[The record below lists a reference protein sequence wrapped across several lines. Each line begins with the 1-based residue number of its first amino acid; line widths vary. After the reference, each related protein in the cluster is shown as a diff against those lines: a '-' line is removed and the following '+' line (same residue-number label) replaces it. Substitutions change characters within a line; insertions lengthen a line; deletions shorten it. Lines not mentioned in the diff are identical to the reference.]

1 MCFKIYVPRKKTQAS
16 TRGDDRGNFF
26 FLLLTPFFSSANV
39 SSNFCRRQFIFDLPS
54 SFFSSFLNARA
65 NVHSENSI
73 SLRRPLFTFTRETLS
88 SRVSNLQFL
97 FGSRLYFVIT
107 LFTHVR
113 VFAVELFR
121 NGRGEKKKK
130 KKEMSRSQT
139 GLKVFFKHRKNSKNA
154 HLPRI
159 VRGRY
164 IIIGIIIV
172 RFQSGCRLLSVAQ
185 TRDSEWVNDIKPR
198 RLFVKRDIA
207 SFFTR
212 RCLPWLP

>member
-130 KKEMSRSQT
+130 EMSRS
-139 GLKVFFKHRKNSKNA
+139 LK
-154 HLPRI
+154 
-159 VRGRY
+159 
-164 IIIGIIIV
+164 
-172 RFQSGCRLLSVAQ
+172 
-185 TRDSEWVNDIKPR
+185 
-198 RLFVKRDIA
+198 
-207 SFFTR
+207 SFF
-212 RCLPWLP
+212 

>member
-1 MCFKIYVPRKKTQAS
+1 MQTFRPIFVV
-16 TRGDDRGNFF
+16 DN
-26 FLLLTPFFSSANV
+26 LLS
-39 SSNFCRRQFIFDLPS
+39 ILPPP
-54 SFFSSFLNARA
+54 SFLNARA

-172 RFQSGCRLLSVAQ
+172 RFQRGCRLLSVAQ

>member
-39 SSNFCRRQFIFDLPS
+39 SSNFRRRQFTFDPPS
-54 SFFSSFLNARA
+54 SFFFKRARKCPFWKFNISPTAVIYFYSRNAFFSRFKLA
-65 NVHSENSI
+65 IFIRIEALLCNYVVYACACIRCRVVSKWKG
-73 SLRRPLFTFTRETLS
+73 RE
-88 SRVSNLQFL
+88 
-97 FGSRLYFVIT
+97 
-107 LFTHVR
+107 
-113 VFAVELFR
+113 
-121 NGRGEKKKK
+121 EKKKC
-130 KKEMSRSQT
+130 SQT

-185 TRDSEWVNDIKPR
+185 THDSEWVNDIKPH